1 MLPVSSVV
9 AGIVRSLLAL
19 SFCLPHPALQG
30 SFSEEF
36 AAQSLLSRG
45 SQLASVEQTLRV
57 NRQSSYHL
65 LYHILLARSAAK
77 CEFTNDSSVHHSALS
92 L

>member
-1 MLPVSSVV
+1 MLPVSSIA

-36 AAQSLLSRG
+36 AARSFLSRG
-45 SQLASVEQTLRV
+45 SQLASVEQALWV
-57 NRQSSYHL
+57 NKQSSFHL
-65 LYHILLARSAAK
+65 LYYILLARSAAK
-77 CEFTNDSSVHHSALS
+77 CEFTNDAFVHHSALS